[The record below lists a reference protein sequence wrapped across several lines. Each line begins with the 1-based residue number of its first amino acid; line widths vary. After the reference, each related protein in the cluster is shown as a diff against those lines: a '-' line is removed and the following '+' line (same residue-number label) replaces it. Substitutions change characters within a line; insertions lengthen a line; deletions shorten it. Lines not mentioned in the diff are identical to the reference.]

1 MTDCELVRRAQNGE
15 RRAFDQLILR
25 HQLIA
30 LSLAIRI
37 VGDRES
43 GLELTQEAV
52 LHAYL
57 SLDRLR
63 NSDSFRAWLC
73 GITVNLCKNHLRRP
87 RVETLSLE
95 LLSGGRSFDSLPFPD
110 RAPQPHQA
118 AEARETHRLILAA
131 VEQLSP
137 ANRDAVLLY
146 YFEQL
151 SVREVAA
158 LLQISVP
165 AVKGRLHKSR
175 RKLRDQLRSIFADWQ
190 PRPAVSEQS
199 RSNQMIPVTLLDIVV
214 PDPEK
219 EPRILILA
227 EEGRRRLLAIWIGPH
242 EADDIAL
249 NLLGKKVYRPMT
261 FSFMASL
268 LDKAGVLIESVMVSA
283 LEKDTFYATV
293 HAQSGEGSFT
303 IDARPSDAIA
313 LALRTRS
320 PIFVAVEVMDA
331 AAEKIPDHMEVGP
344 QGQGLNDV
352 LKAGRAVVSREERE
366 KWESMSPE
374 ERSKESREKLLTHLT
389 EAGCL
394 TQSAEPADE

>member
-1 MTDCELVRRAQNGE
+1 ML
-15 RRAFDQLILR
+15 
-25 HQLIA
+25 
-30 LSLAIRI
+30 
-37 VGDRES
+37 
-43 GLELTQEAV
+43 
-52 LHAYL
+52 
-57 SLDRLR
+57 

-110 RAPQPHQA
+110 SAPQPHQA
-118 AEARETHRLILAA
+118 AEAKETHRLILAA
-131 VEQLSP
+131 VEKLST

-199 RSNQMIPVTLLDIVV
+199 RSNQMIPATLLDIVV

-313 LALRTRS
+313 LALRTQS
-320 PIFVAVEVMDA
+320 PILVAVEVMDA
-331 AAEKIPDHMEVGP
+331 AAEKIPDHLEVGP